1 MKLSI
6 ITVNL
11 NNSSGLQKTIESVI
25 SQTSHDFEYI
35 IIDGGSIDGS
45 VDIIQ
50 SYTDIPEGVYCN
62 YNKDSTL
69 TRINYP
75 ISYWIS
81 ESDRGIYHAM
91 NKGIHV
97 SKGEYCQFL
106 NSGDCLASKDIIERI
121 FASNYDCN
129 IVYGNMLKQ
138 FPQGKAFRDSG
149 LKGNFTMLS
158 FYRGTLNHSS
168 AFIKRSLFEKY
179 GYYDENLHIVSDW
192 KWYLFAVGLNNEKV
206 LYLDLDIV
214 EFNMCGISNTQLA
227 QVQKERRKVL
237 EEYIPVNILKDYDLQ
252 WRNIELINRM
262 NHYKLVKQIF
272 WLIDRILFKWEKY
285 VNTLRN
291 NKSLH

>member
-25 SQTSHDFEYI
+25 SQTTHDFEYI

-62 YNKDSTL
+62 CNKNSTL

-81 ESDRGIYHAM
+81 EADKGIYHAM

-179 GYYDENLHIVSDW
+179 GFYDENLQIVSDW
-192 KWYLFAVGLNNEKV
+192 KWYLIAIGIYNEQIQ
-206 LYLDLDIV
+206 YINLDVSLFD
-214 EFNMCGISNTQLA
+214 MTGISNSNLEV
-227 QVQKERRKVL
+227 VQKERRKVL
-237 EEYIPVNILKDYDLQ
+237 EEIIPANILADYDSN
-252 WRNIELINRM
+252 WENIEMVNRLK
-262 NHYKLVKQIF
+262 HYKITQ
-272 WLIDRILFKWEKY
+272 WLFVLSERILFKWENIMTPGNIYK
-285 VNTLRN
+285 
-291 NKSLH
+291 